1 MGQPAA
7 NAAATRAR
15 ARIVRMVPDC
25 TLVRRCA
32 GRYLRPVPLPD
43 LVITSVDDAPLHC
56 ASAECIISFGDPGA
70 AAPSGFHK
78 VPKRLRLEVHDIVE
92 REDGKIAPT
101 RAHVEEIVRFADVI
115 KDARGMV
122 LIHCH
127 AGISRSTAS
136 MTILLAEARPETDE
150 DTLFAHIREIRPQA
164 WPNSRMI
171 GIADGLLGRGG
182 RLVDALRRHYT
193 EQMRQRPD
201 LADMI
206 GRAGRQHEV
215 EMAI

>member
-1 MGQPAA
+1 MQITASPSRRLTVCGLTELGAFQ
-7 NAAATRAR
+7 NAAVTHVLS
-15 ARIVRMVPDC
+15 I
-25 TLVRRCA
+25 L
-32 GRYLRPVPLPD
+32 
-43 LVITSVDDAPLHC
+43 
-56 ASAECIISFGDPGA
+56 DPGYPEPA
-70 AAPSGFHK
+70 DFASYGPH
-78 VPKRLRLEVHDIVE
+78 KRLTLRFDDI
-92 REDGKIAPT
+92 IAPT
-101 RAHVEEIVRFADVI
+101 Q
-115 KDARGMV
+115 GMV
-122 LIHCH
+122 LPERHHVEALLEFGKGLAAAVDNPLNHLLVHCH